1 MNDPA
6 PSNGP
11 GARAE
16 GGTARDPSWADQDVA
31 VVGTGVAGSAV
42 VRVLRGLG
50 AVVVAY
56 DERTDQSAQARAD
69 LLRADGVEVRLGA
82 KAPAAGTTL
91 VITSPGVPP
100 TAPILLA
107 ARERGLRVWGEAE
120 LAWRLRRP
128 GAAPWL
134 VVTGTNGKTTT
145 VGMLAAIL
153 AADGRRVVAAGNIGR
168 PLVDVVRA
176 DEPYNVV
183 AVELSSFQLDAS
195 ESITPLAAVILNLAP
210 DHLDWHGSYAAYVA
224 AKARAYERCATV
236 VYPLADAAVVELAQA
251 AVRRSGGRLV
261 GLTRGIPPA
270 GSLGLVE
277 GILVDRAFGT
287 DPINAAEELATTDDL
302 FASAPHVVDDAL
314 AAAALARAAGV
325 APAAVRAGLAG
336 FRPDPHRIAQV
347 AVVDGVTYVDDSKA
361 TNPHAA
367 LASLSAYAH
376 VVWVAGGLAK
386 DADFDDLVAA
396 VGHRLRAAVL
406 IGRDREMIREALARH
421 APEVPVHE
429 VASTEDD
436 VMEDVVWAAA
446 RLAVP
451 GDTVLLAPG
460 CASWDMFANYGA
472 RGDAFAN
479 AVLGRAAAHDGRS

>member
-1 MNDPA
+1 
-6 PSNGP
+6 
-11 GARAE
+11 
-16 GGTARDPSWADQDVA
+16 VA
-31 VVGTGVAGSAV
+31 
-42 VRVLRGLG
+42 RVLVALG
-50 AVVVAY
+50 ASVVAY
-56 DERTDQSAQARAD
+56 DERTDQSARARAD
-69 LLRADGVEVRLGA
+69 LLRTDGVEVRLGA
-82 KAPAAGTTL
+82 TAPAAGTTL

-100 TAPILLA
+100 TARMLVA
-107 ARERGLRVWGEAE
+107 SREQGLRVWGEAE
-120 LAWRLRRP
+120 LAWRLRGP

-176 DEPYNVV
+176 DEPYDVV
-183 AVELSSFQLDAS
+183 AVELSSFQLHAS
-195 ESITPLAAVILNLAP
+195 ESIAPLAAVILNLAP
-210 DHLDWHGSYAAYVA
+210 DHLDWHGTYPAYVA
-224 AKARAYERCATV
+224 AKARAYGRCATV
-236 VYPLADAAVVELAQA
+236 VYPLADTAVGELALA
-251 AVRRSGGRLV
+251 AAARDGSRLV
-261 GLTRGIPPA
+261 GLSRGVPRP
-270 GSLGLVE
+270 GSLGVVE
-277 GILVDRAFGT
+277 GILVDRAFGA

-302 FASAPHVVDDAL
+302 FAPAPHVVDDAL
-314 AAAALARAAGV
+314 AAAALARAAGA

-367 LASLSAYAH
+367 LASLSAYPH

-406 IGRDREMIREALARH
+406 IGRDRGMIRDALARH

-436 VMEDVVWAAA
+436 VMEDVVGAAA

-472 RGDAFAN
+472 RGDAFAG
-479 AVLGRAAAHDGRS
+479 AVLRRAATPDGRS

>member
-6 PSNGP
+6 RSSGP
-11 GARAE
+11 GARA
-16 GGTARDPSWADQDVA
+16 GSGSTLTLDWVDQHVA

-42 VRVLRGLG
+42 AQALLALG
-50 AVVVAY
+50 ARVIAY
-56 DERTDQSAQARAD
+56 DERTDPVAGHRAED
-69 LLRADGVEVRLGA
+69 LRAHGVDVRLGA
-82 KAPAAGTTL
+82 TALAAGTTL

-100 TAPILLA
+100 TAPILVA
-107 ARERGLRVWGEAE
+107 ARARGLTVWGEAE

-153 AADGRRVVAAGNIGR
+153 AADGRRVVAAGNVGT
-168 PLVDVVRA
+168 PLVDVVRV
-176 DEPYNVV
+176 DEPYDVV
-183 AVELSSFQLDAS
+183 AVELSSFQLHAS
-195 ESITPLAAVILNLAP
+195 ESIAPLAAVILNLAP

-224 AKARAYERCATV
+224 AKGRAYERCATV

-261 GLTRGIPPA
+261 GLTRGIPRA

-277 GILVDRAFGT
+277 EILVDRAFVA
-287 DPINAAEELATTDDL
+287 DPVEAAEELATTDDL

-314 AAAALARAAGV
+314 AAAALARAVGV
-325 APAAVRAGLAG
+325 TPEAVRAGLAG

-367 LASLSAYAH
+367 LASLSAYPH

-406 IGRDREMIREALARH
+406 IGRDRGMIRDALARH

-436 VMEDVVWAAA
+436 VMEDVVGAAA

-472 RGDAFAN
+472 RGDAFAA
-479 AVLGRAAAHDGRS
+479 AVLGRAATHDGRS